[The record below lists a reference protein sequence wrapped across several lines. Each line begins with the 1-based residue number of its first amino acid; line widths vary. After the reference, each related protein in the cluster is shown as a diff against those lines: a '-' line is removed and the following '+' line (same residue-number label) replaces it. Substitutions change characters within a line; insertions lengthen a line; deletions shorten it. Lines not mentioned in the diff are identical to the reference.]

1 MSRPIVLSNNNLFVG
16 LDRYGLVNDFYFPYV
31 GQDNLTTARSLH
43 HKIGVFVDNEFSWVN
58 DGNWIIDLNY
68 VPDSLVSKI
77 TMENTKL
84 QIKLEM
90 NDYIDCDFN
99 TFIRHINIH
108 NLSTEQREIRIFM
121 HQVFRISA
129 EGRGDTVLYVPD
141 KNYIYDY
148 RGKVSLIINGKFEDG
163 KSFDQYSVGNYHIE
177 GKLGTYKD
185 AEDGELSNNPVEHS
199 SVDSTIRFKKVF
211 LPNSSVALDY
221 WVIAI
226 ENLYEGRKLN
236 DYYMKTSMSDRLKY
250 VTNHW
255 IKWVEPTKET
265 DLDYKKEINRSLLI
279 IKAHCND
286 NGTIIA
292 SGDSS
297 IFNYGRDYYAY
308 CWTRDA
314 SFSLWP
320 LLRLKYFDEAKS
332 FFKFCSE
339 VITPEGYLMHKY
351 QPDKSVG
358 STWHSQLLNG
368 RNRLTI
374 QEDETA
380 IVIYLLEQYYNESND
395 IDLITYYFK
404 KLIEPAAN
412 FMASYIDINTGL
424 PHASYDLWEEKYLT
438 TTYTSSLVMASLDS
452 ACNLAKLVNDTQYV
466 DFWQNASNTIKQS
479 LNKLYDKTL
488 GYYIKGFVFNPE
500 LNEFEYDKTLDMSSL
515 YGIYL
520 FGKINL
526 NDEYF
531 QNTLK
536 VVEEKLKYNNEDH
549 GVIRYY
555 NDNYF
560 RVDEKSPGNPWIM
573 TSLWL
578 AQIYI
583 SLKKTQDAKPIID
596 WVINYA
602 SSGGTL
608 SEQRNPHTNSPISVD
623 PLVWSHAELINTII
637 DLRGV

>member
-1 MSRPIVLSNNNLFVG
+1 MSRPIVLSNNQLFVG
-16 LDRYGLVNDFYFPYV
+16 LDRFGLVNDFYYPFV

-43 HKIGVFVDNEFSWVN
+43 HKIGIFVNDEFSWVN
-58 DGNWIIDLNY
+58 DGEWLIKLNY
-68 VPDSLVSKI
+68 IKDSLVSQI
-77 TMENTKL
+77 IMENTNLK
-84 QIKLEM
+84 IKLEL
-90 NDYIDCDFN
+90 NDYVDCDFN
-99 TFIRHINIH
+99 TFIRHIKIY
-108 NLSTEQREIRIFM
+108 NLSEEQREIRIFM

-199 SVDSTIRFKKVF
+199 SVDSTIRFKKTF
-211 LPNSSVALDY
+211 SGNSSITLDY

-236 DYYMKTSMSDRLKY
+236 DYYMKTSMHDRLKY

-255 IKWVEPTKET
+255 IKWVEPAKNMS
-265 DLDYKKEINRSLLI
+265 LDYDQEVNRSLLI

-320 LLRLKYFDEAKS
+320 LLRLKYFDEAKT

-339 VITPEGYLMHKY
+339 VITPDGYLMHKY

-358 STWHSQLLNG
+358 STWHSQIVNG
-368 RNRLTI
+368 RERLTI

-380 IVIYLLEQYYNESND
+380 IVVYLLEQYYNESKD
-395 IDLITYYFK
+395 IDLVTFYFK
-404 KLIEPAAN
+404 KLVEPAAN
-412 FMASYIDINTGL
+412 FMSTYLDINTGL

-438 TTYTSSLVMASLDS
+438 TTYTSSLVMSSLES
-452 ACNLAKLVNDTQYV
+452 ACNLANIVGDTQY
-466 DFWQNASNTIKQS
+466 IKTWKS
-479 LNKLYDKTL
+479 TAESIKENLSKLYDEKL

-500 LNEFEYDKTLDMSSL
+500 KNEFEYDKTLDISSL

-520 FGKINL
+520 FGKTNL
-526 NDEYF
+526 NDKF
-531 QNTLK
+531 FLNTLSK
-536 VVEEKLKYNNEDH
+536 VEELLKNNNDSL
-549 GVIRYY
+549 GVIRYF

-560 RVDEKSPGNPWIM
+560 RVSENSPGNPWVM

-583 SLKKTQDAKPIID
+583 SLKQPQKAKAIID
-596 WVINYA
+596 WVIKY
-602 SSGGTL
+602 SSEGGTI
-608 SEQRNPHTNSPISVD
+608 SEQRNPYNNLPISVD

-637 DLRGV
+637 DLKV